1 MWSSRLLY
9 SELPHLAA
17 LALSCPGLGYLIAYQ
32 DDTKAK
38 PKHSSHLLSTVA
50 PDSGH
55 FWEVEWTIGLSI
67 SHSCWIG
74 FMVITKPN
82 LGNST
87 HSL

>member
-55 FWEVEWTIGLSI
+55 FWEVEWTIGLSTLFLI
-67 SHSCWIG
+67 HVGLDLWWL
-74 FMVITKPN
+74 PN
-82 LGNST
+82 QI
-87 HSL
+87 